1 VHDHLVAVLVDAR
14 CVASEDHRQLLLRQA
29 DAAQRPDVVV
39 VQRGGADLHRGPAV
53 GDVRVRPVADLE
65 AGERVVGVQ
74 AGGVGGE
81 HAQNPA
87 MSGSA
92 AVIQARRRI
101 HAPRSA
107 LFAFLEDLDQHWR
120 LTDGVVERVGP
131 SDGGARVRI
140 RGPFGLRREATTRI
154 DVATPDEL
162 AGTARV
168 GAVTRA
174 TVSWRLEPEGE
185 ATAVALTVTVE
196 EASRRDRL
204 VLALGGRTWLR
215 GALAAALE
223 RLDELAVRGELG
235 VELAA

>member
-1 VHDHLVAVLVDAR
+1 
-14 CVASEDHRQLLLRQA
+14 
-29 DAAQRPDVVV
+29 
-39 VQRGGADLHRGPAV
+39 
-53 GDVRVRPVADLE
+53 
-65 AGERVVGVQ
+65 
-74 AGGVGGE
+74 
-81 HAQNPA
+81 
-87 MSGSA
+87 M
-92 AVIQARRRI
+92 IQARRRI
-101 HAPRSA
+101 HAPRGA

-131 SDGGARVRI
+131 SDGGARVLI

-168 GAVTRA
+168 GAVTQA

-185 ATAVALTVTVE
+185 ATGVVLTVLVG

-204 VLALGGRTWLR
+204 VLALGGRAWLR

-223 RLDELAVRGELG
+223 RLDELAVRGDLR
-235 VELAA
+235 VEVAA